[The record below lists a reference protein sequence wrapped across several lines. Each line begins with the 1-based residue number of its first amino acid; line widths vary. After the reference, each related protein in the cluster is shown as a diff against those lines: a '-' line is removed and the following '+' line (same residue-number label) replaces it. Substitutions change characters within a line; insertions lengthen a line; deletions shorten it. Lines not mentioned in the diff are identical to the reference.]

1 MVYPPKN
8 QMLFAFTD
16 KDTCR
21 QTSQFQLWRQ
31 CLSAWYAPSPDIVFR
46 NISLAPLPVEE
57 DRERDA
63 ARPPHR
69 TLHQDVGV
77 GRAEPLRA
85 RQVGEAA
92 FVEHGAAAAAL
103 VTLADHAQELGV
115 APAVTDHGLSGE
127 TSAGHN
133 ETLSSLLAR
142 SLLILLNI
150 LLTRSRWRRGC
161 F

>member
-1 MVYPPKN
+1 MN
-8 QMLFAFTD
+8 
-16 KDTCR
+16 
-21 QTSQFQLWRQ
+21 
-31 CLSAWYAPSPDIVFR
+31 IVFR
-46 NISLAPLPVEE
+46 DISLAPLPVEE

-85 RQVGEAA
+85 REVGEAA

-103 VTLADHAQELGV
+103 VALADHAQELGV
-115 APAVTDHGLSGE
+115 APAVTDHGLSGQ

-133 ETLSSLLAR
+133 ETLSSLLACTQSADLAQYSTYAEQMAPGMFLR
-142 SLLILLNI
+142 
-150 LLTRSRWRRGC
+150 TRSCCDTLFSEGYR
-161 F
+161 

>member
-1 MVYPPKN
+1 M
-8 QMLFAFTD
+8 
-16 KDTCR
+16 
-21 QTSQFQLWRQ
+21 
-31 CLSAWYAPSPDIVFR
+31 PSPDIVFR

-133 ETLSSLLAR
+133 KTLSSLLAR

>member
-1 MVYPPKN
+1 MSTL
-8 QMLFAFTD
+8 M
-16 KDTCR
+16 
-21 QTSQFQLWRQ
+21 
-31 CLSAWYAPSPDIVFR
+31 DIVFR
-46 NISLAPLPVEE
+46 DISLAPLPVEE

-103 VTLADHAQELGV
+103 VALADHAQELGV

-127 TSAGHN
+127 TSAGCG
-133 ETLSSLLAR
+133 SQ
-142 SLLILLNI
+142 
-150 LLTRSRWRRGC
+150 
-161 F
+161 

>member
-1 MVYPPKN
+1 MN
-8 QMLFAFTD
+8 
-16 KDTCR
+16 
-21 QTSQFQLWRQ
+21 
-31 CLSAWYAPSPDIVFR
+31 IVFR
-46 NISLAPLPVEE
+46 DISLAPLPVEE

-103 VTLADHAQELGV
+103 VALADHAQELGV

-133 ETLSSLLAR
+133 RTFLVR

-161 F
+161 S

>member
-1 MVYPPKN
+1 MHSLIGILADKHHNFSCGDNVYPPGRRLH
-8 QMLFAFTD
+8 QILCFAIFR
-16 KDTCR
+16 R
-21 QTSQFQLWRQ
+21 Q
-31 CLSAWYAPSPDIVFR
+31 
-46 NISLAPLPVEE
+46 LAPLPVEE